1 VLAAALLGQRT
12 AGRRVAAWTFAIAA
26 PGIVAVAL
34 EPFRVSFGLAGFLI
48 WALLAVVGSAL
59 LGGLR
64 PAFLALTAGFLA
76 ALYVYAPPYDSFAA
90 DLHPNLVALVAFVA
104 VGLATGFLV
113 DEITRSALEQAALR
127 RVATLVAYA
136 VPAESLFASVT
147 EEVGRLLG
155 TAATGLLR
163 YGPDGTAA
171 AVGSWSAE
179 GVPVPTGTTVQLD
192 DASLAGL
199 VASRGGAVRM
209 DGMLEPSGRFVAAA
223 APARRRRSRAGV
235 RTGVGTPVVVSDRP
249 WGAMLAFSK
258 AGRRLGRDTEARLV
272 HFTDLVAMAV
282 GNAESHLELA
292 ASRARV
298 VAAGDAARRRIE
310 RDLHDGAQQRLV
322 SLGLELRNVEA
333 AVPDDL
339 ADVRALLG
347 AAARGLA
354 EVTSELQELSRGIH
368 PAILSKGGLTPA
380 IKGLARRYAV
390 PVELDLPAVGRLA
403 DPIEA
408 AAYFVASE
416 ALANAVKHAR
426 ASVVRV
432 GLRIDDRRL
441 VLSVSDDGVGGA
453 DPERGSGLIGLKDR
467 VESLGGR
474 IEVDSR
480 LAVGTSLVATLPFTP
495 R

>member
-1 VLAAALLGQRT
+1 
-12 AGRRVAAWTFAIAA
+12 
-26 PGIVAVAL
+26 
-34 EPFRVSFGLAGFLI
+34 
-48 WALLAVVGSAL
+48 
-59 LGGLR
+59 
-64 PAFLALTAGFLA
+64 
-76 ALYVYAPPYDSFAA
+76 
-90 DLHPNLVALVAFVA
+90 
-104 VGLATGFLV
+104 
-113 DEITRSALEQAALR
+113 
-127 RVATLVAYA
+127 
-136 VPAESLFASVT
+136 
-147 EEVGRLLG
+147 
-155 TAATGLLR
+155 
-163 YGPDGTAA
+163 
-171 AVGSWSAE
+171 
-179 GVPVPTGTTVQLD
+179 
-192 DASLAGL
+192 
-199 VASRGGAVRM
+199 
-209 DGMLEPSGRFVAAA
+209 
-223 APARRRRSRAGV
+223 
-235 RTGVGTPVVVSDRP
+235 
-249 WGAMLAFSK
+249 
-258 AGRRLGRDTEARLV
+258 
-272 HFTDLVAMAV
+272 
-282 GNAESHLELA
+282 
-292 ASRARV
+292 
-298 VAAGDAARRRIE
+298 
-310 RDLHDGAQQRLV
+310 
-322 SLGLELRNVEA
+322 
-333 AVPDDL
+333 VPDDL

-380 IKGLARRYAV
+380 IKGLARRCAV